1 MTIKMAPQNE
11 LSSYFFQIITQEN
24 YPRKSIIFDVPLQ
37 THVSLWD
44 KEQGTVVYT
53 IPGKAMP
60 SACLFCDGLL
70 LA

>member
-44 KEQGTVVYT
+44 KEQGIYDTR
-53 IPGKAMP
+53 KSDAFSM
-60 SACLFCDGLL
+60 SFL
-70 LA
+70 